1 MLASLC
7 PRLSHGCQ
15 DTRTGRSENNGLLIS
30 SFQKEEV
37 AIVGN
42 FCDQWSWLTVS
53 SLVSQVLAS
62 LCCQPGWGLGAL
74 QLLGLPRL
82 FWGATAFPA
91 TSSCGSARGTDCPAA
106 HPLRGAP
113 GGCRACA
120 TSCSVLLSPGW
131 LERWDPGRLLLTCPA
146 LVHVFPV
153 MLKPPCGCC
162 RQGSAPRAA
171 LLPADIS
178 VPAVLLYPAQH
189 MPVAACWSCC
199 WFGGR

>member
-53 SLVSQVLAS
+53 SLVSQALAS

-74 QLLGLPRL
+74 QLLGLPGL
-82 FWGATAFPA
+82 FWGATAFAA
-91 TSSCGSARGTDCPAA
+91 TSSCGSARGTACPAA
-106 HPLRGAP
+106 HPLCGAP
-113 GGCRACA
+113 GGCGACA
-120 TSCSVLLSPGW
+120 TSCSVLLAPGGLCCLAGGMGPWQVTPHLPGPGTRLPRHAETSVW
-131 LERWDPGRLLLTCPA
+131 LLPSGLSGQSR
-146 LVHVFPV
+146 
-153 MLKPPCGCC
+153 
-162 RQGSAPRAA
+162 SAP
-171 LLPADIS
+171 S
-178 VPAVLLYPAQH
+178 
-189 MPVAACWSCC
+189 
-199 WFGGR
+199 